1 MKKTILIVEDSE
13 KLAGL
18 FEEALSTAYHTIK
31 AMDLKSAKEVLN
43 RHLPDA
49 VLLDMQLPDG
59 SGLELISPAKR
70 QRPDCVII
78 VATAFGSIQLAVEAM
93 RLGAAD
99 FLEKPVD
106 MEALPRIF
114 AKHLAVFEKDE
125 LVCASEAM
133 KEVIN
138 TASRIATLPFPVLIT
153 GETGV
158 GKDMLARFLH
168 RRSERKE
175 FVALNCA
182 NLTPELADS
191 ILFGHIKGS
200 FTGATETKEGLV
212 ARAHD
217 GTLFLDE
224 LCELPV
230 QIQAKLLR
238 FLDMGH
244 YLPLGGSRESKSNA
258 RIIAA
263 TNQDPKDAVEK
274 GRMRQDLYY
283 RLAVMTLEIPP
294 LRKRPKD
301 IQPLIELRLKYLQQ
315 ILGHS
320 VVISSKAVDL
330 LTEYSFPGNVRE
342 LFHLLERAAAM
353 SQGEI
358 TEEFLANCIQKDKD
372 SKTTSPKTARNIK
385 TDNHEKDGLTAPF
398 EPTLFSQTRKTAE
411 DQEKRLIQ
419 EALSATRYNKAAAS
433 RLLGV
438 SYKTLLNKLKRYEI
452 I

>member
-13 KLAGL
+13 SLAGL
-18 FEEALSTAYHTIK
+18 FEKALSTAYHTIR
-31 AMDLKSAKEVLN
+31 AMDLKSAQDALERN
-43 RHLPDA
+43 RPDA

-59 SGLELISPAKR
+59 SGLELIPAAKR

-114 AKHLAVFEKDE
+114 AKHLAVFEEDE
-125 LVCASEAM
+125 MVFASEAM

-158 GKDMLARFLH
+158 GKDMMARFLH
-168 RRSERKE
+168 RRSGRKE

-182 NLTPELADS
+182 NLTHELADS
-191 ILFGHIKGS
+191 ILFGHTKGS
-200 FTGATETKEGLV
+200 FTGATDTKEGLV
-212 ARAHD
+212 ARAD
-217 GTLFLDE
+217 NGTLFLDE
-224 LCELPV
+224 LCELPMQV
-230 QIQAKLLR
+230 QAKLLR
-238 FLDMGH
+238 FLDSGR
-244 YLPLGGSRESKSNA
+244 YLPLGGSREIKSNA

-263 TNQDPKDAVEK
+263 TNQDPKIAVEN

-294 LRKRPKD
+294 LRRHPED
-301 IQPLIELRLKYLQQ
+301 IQPLIQLRLAYLQR
-315 ILGHS
+315 ILGQRI
-320 VVISSKAVDL
+320 VISTKAVNL
-330 LTEYSFPGNVRE
+330 LAAYSFPGNVRE
-342 LFHLLERAAAM
+342 LFNLLDRAAAM

-358 TEEFLANCIQKDKD
+358 TSEFLANCIQKGED
-372 SKTTSPKTARNIK
+372 ARNARPLS
-385 TDNHEKDGLTAPF
+385 EA
-398 EPTLFSQTRKTAE
+398 TLFSQTRKTAE
-411 DQEKRLIQ
+411 DQEKKLIQ
-419 EALSATRYNKAAAS
+419 EALSATRYNKAAAA

-438 SYKTLLNKLKRYEI
+438 SYKTLLNKLKRHEI
-452 I
+452 M

>member
-13 KLAGL
+13 KLAEL
-18 FEEALSTAYHTIK
+18 FEEALSPAYNTLK
-31 AMDLKSAKEVLN
+31 AMDIKTAEKALKHH
-43 RHLPDA
+43 RPDA

-59 SGLELISPAKR
+59 SGLELISTAKR
-70 QRPDCVII
+70 ERPDCVII
-78 VATAFGSIQLAVEAM
+78 VATAYGSIQLAVEAM

-114 AKHLAVFEKDE
+114 AKHLALFEEDE
-125 LVCASEAM
+125 LVF
-133 KEVIN
+133 
-138 TASRIATLPFPVLIT
+138 ASRAMEEVVDTAGRIAPLPFPVLIT

-168 RRSERKE
+168 RRSGRKE

-182 NLTPELADS
+182 NLTHELADS

-212 ARAHD
+212 ARAD
-217 GTLFLDE
+217 KGTLFLDE
-224 LCELPV
+224 LCELPA

-238 FLDMGH
+238 FLDSGC
-244 YLPLGGSRESKSNA
+244 YLPLGGSRELKSDA

-263 TNQDPKDAVEK
+263 TNQDPQAAVK
-274 GRMRQDLYY
+274 NGRMRQDLYY

-294 LRKRPKD
+294 LRRRPED
-301 IQPLIELRLKYLQQ
+301 IQPLTELRLRYLQR
-315 ILGHS
+315 ILGRC
-320 VVISSKAVDL
+320 VNLSKKACDL
-330 LTEYSFPGNVRE
+330 LAAYSFPGNVRE
-342 LFHLLERAAAM
+342 LFNLLDRAAAM

-358 TEEFLANCIQKDKD
+358 TAEFLVNYI
-372 SKTTSPKTARNIK
+372 
-385 TDNHEKDGLTAPF
+385 EKDESDGSSRPSRALS

-419 EALSATRYNKAAAS
+419 EALSATRYNKAAAA

-438 SYKTLLNKLKRYEI
+438 SYKTLLNKLKRHEI
-452 I
+452 T